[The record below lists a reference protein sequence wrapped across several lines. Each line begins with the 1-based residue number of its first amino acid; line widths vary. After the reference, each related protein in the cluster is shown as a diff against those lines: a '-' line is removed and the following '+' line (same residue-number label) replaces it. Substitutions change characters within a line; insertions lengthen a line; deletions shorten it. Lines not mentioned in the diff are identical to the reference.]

1 MLDELRGAYLCNRV
15 RRIYGIDACYIC
27 SFRFDNT
34 ETDISRKKMISRF
47 STALLLL
54 LFLHGMADST
64 AMTSSVPHRP
74 KTLVTFDIDG
84 TICVSD
90 PKKSASANAMH
101 TKAFSHAFREIYGID
116 ASIDEVPHHGS
127 TDQLI
132 LLKGDKSRP
141 YMCNMLY
148 HICAICFV
156 VVVEYILLKFAEQF

>member
-1 MLDELRGAYLCNRV
+1 M
-15 RRIYGIDACYIC
+15 
-27 SFRFDNT
+27 T
-34 ETDISRKKMISRF
+34 

-54 LFLHGMADST
+54 LLPLFLHSRSIL
-64 AMTSSVPHRP
+64 AMSSSISLLRP

-116 ASIDEVPHHGS
+116 ASIDEVSHHGS

-132 LLKGDKSRP
+132 LLKGGSSRP
-141 YMCNMLY
+141 YLFFSQVSHN
-148 HICAICFV
+148 
-156 VVVEYILLKFAEQF
+156 